1 LAKGREDWSKVF
13 DTESKTAAED
23 KRTFLKKAGREVKI
37 EVHGK
42 NMPWQHY
49 EVMVKRSSFMRIG
62 K

>member
-1 LAKGREDWSKVF
+1 
-13 DTESKTAAED
+13 
-23 KRTFLKKAGREVKI
+23 LKKAGREVKI